1 MLGLAQLAVRQ
12 GKESEGLQWLEK
24 AANADAKAFSP
35 RAMLAQYWMAR
46 KNADKALIHIKEAV
60 NADPDNPQ
68 ALYLLG
74 QVQAAK
80 GDLPNAVGTYKKLT
94 ARAPRMV
101 QAHIRLAAALLQS
114 NDTKGSRLALDQA
127 LKVDPANVDAKRL
140 LIGLALRDKDYA
152 RALELAHQVQK
163 AHPKAGVGFAL
174 EGEVLMAQRQF
185 KAAAKRYETAYGL
198 GSSGTLAINLH
209 HAYAA
214 AGDRAKGER
223 RIGQWLAEHP
233 QDVAAR
239 MYLAEAQLKAGQFP
253 QAAAQ
258 YETSLKQNPKNLLA
272 LNNLAWLYQ
281 QLHDPRAVSTAEQA
295 YTLQPDNPAVA
306 DTLGWILIERGDPKR
321 GLELVRKALA
331 KAKAPEA
338 AEMRYHLAVGLD
350 RAGNKAQARTELQA
364 LIRSGRSF
372 SKLEEAKALLGRL

>member
-1 MLGLAQLAVRQ
+1 
-12 GKESEGLQWLEK
+12 
-24 AANADAKAFSP
+24 
-35 RAMLAQYWMAR
+35 
-46 KNADKALIHIKEAV
+46 
-60 NADPDNPQ
+60 
-68 ALYLLG
+68 
-74 QVQAAK
+74 
-80 GDLPNAVGTYKKLT
+80 VGTYKKLT

-163 AHPKAGVGFAL
+163 AHPKVGVGFAL
-174 EGEVLMAQRQF
+174 EGEILMAQRQF

-223 RIGQWLAEHP
+223 RIGEWLAEHP

-338 AEMRYHLAVGLD
+338 AEMRYHLAVGLE